1 MSRTRRPRVLSPSA
15 ARKRS
20 VLMKATASGQRGSR
34 DEAEPEADLAD
45 DPGMPALDL
54 ADLIPDQGG
63 EVVLFND
70 SNLRSFT
77 LGTSAALIEEGEV
90 DAHRTAE
97 GDDVSG
103 FRFYRFDNG
112 LRLYFAPDLELIL
125 VRADV

>member
-1 MSRTRRPRVLSPSA
+1 
-15 ARKRS
+15 
-20 VLMKATASGQRGSR
+20 MKATASGQRGSR

-45 DPGMPALDL
+45 DPGLPALDL
-54 ADLIPDQGG
+54 ADLIPDEGG

-70 SNLRSFT
+70 SNLRSIT
-77 LGTSAALIEEGEV
+77 LGTSAALLEEGEV